1 MNVLPAKVAGV
12 DEIVMVTPATGGEVN
27 QVVLAAAY
35 LAGVDRGFKVGGAQA
50 VAALAYGTESVPRV
64 CKIVGPGN
72 IYVALAKK
80 MVFGQVDIDM
90 IAGPSEILIV
100 ADSTADADYVAA
112 DMLSQAEHDELAS
125 AIVVTDDMELAKE
138 IENSVYAQLEELPKK
153 DIAAKSIERFGAIIV
168 TDDLNEAA
176 DITNEIAVEHLEL
189 CVANPMEYMLKI
201 RNAGAIFLG
210 SNTPEPVGDYY
221 AGPNHVLPTGG
232 DCKVLFSARDL

>member
-1 MNVLPAKVAGV
+1 
-12 DEIVMVTPATGGEVN
+12 
-27 QVVLAAAY
+27 
-35 LAGVDRGFKVGGAQA
+35 
-50 VAALAYGTESVPRV
+50 
-64 CKIVGPGN
+64 
-72 IYVALAKK
+72 
-80 MVFGQVDIDM
+80 M

-125 AIVVTDDMELAKE
+125 AIVVTDSIELAQD
-138 IENSVYAQLEELPKK
+138 IENSVYAQLKELPKQE
-153 DIAAKSIERFGAIIV
+153 IARKSIDKYGAIIV
-168 TDDLNEAA
+168 TDDLDEAA

-232 DCKVLFSARDL
+232 TAKFFSPLGTYDFQKKSSLIYYSKEQLLADMEDIRILSESEELIAHRNSVIIRKDD